1 MKAKKWIIACACL
14 AGSAFAAG
22 NSYLPFDVVIRDFSV
37 THPDFENYSEEYAAG
52 YGDAILNYGLVG
64 YDEDWDSR
72 SPYHMT
78 CGNAVANSGVKIGI
92 DGKPMTPNAVLPEYL
107 RDVST
112 ASALKYGEC
121 TDKSRGY
128 SNGQNSSLEPVKTA
142 SCASE
147 GAWAVEVYY
156 TPGMVQPYLTIDPM
170 HPTGE
175 HDMYDGV
182 HIQKLSEFCDN
193 SNFAQWYEDVD
204 GVNFRINKT
213 LDVPSVGRNLYQINY
228 NYNNGGF
235 SPLDSVDAYGNYFGA
250 SACYPIIQRKGKG
263 EDNTPINTSCYQWG
277 PQSLTIYCPPYAYP
291 YASSQTDATG
301 ANTATLCT
309 SWLANGGP
317 KNPTAAVAA
326 FNSNTTLGYKHLRN
340 YSYTMMGYVKFKYQS
355 ANQENG
361 GEVFEFV
368 ADDDMWVF
376 VDGVLAEDRG
386 GVHSTA
392 PAPGAVNIKT
402 LAMNNHGCHVGEP
415 LAAYANCNGASDET
429 GWGENSWHH
438 LHFFYA
444 ERQDN
449 GASNLLIRSTF
460 AEVAPPKFG
469 WPSITDGWA
478 RIENGQSII
487 RVTVNIELS
496 PETKEALAWQAAA
509 NENVKVGDRVN
520 PATTKYAVLVKRAI
534 LDNNGQPRDYVIY
547 GLLLT
552 GVSEIPVSGGEVEY
566 EFSGVLVDENG
577 NVVGNIQRADG
588 IAFNYTASAG
598 AENMV
603 YEYWNTHAIDVI
615 ASSGKRVEF
624 FYNEW
629 PRMIVLVQ
637 PDGSSSSSQNYSSS
651 SFLEHGSSSSQ
662 KPSSSSSQECGSS
675 SSQKFGISSSQEY
688 DSSSSVESTSSS
700 SRHHSDD
707 DEGLD
712 GNEDDGKTFVV
723 GTPELSGGL
732 SVVLQGNTL
741 QVGTAKAGLLK
752 IQVFDMVGHVIESVS
767 ENVPAGNFAYTFGK
781 VGKGAYIVRVQ
792 QGAMVRTVR
801 K

>member
-1 MKAKKWIIACACL
+1 MKAKKWIIACACF
-14 AGSAFAAG
+14 AGSAFATRD
-22 NSYLPFDVVIRDFSV
+22 LQFDVVIRDFSV
-37 THPDFENYSEEYAAG
+37 NHPDFENYSEVYAEG
-52 YGDAILNYGLVG
+52 YGDAILDYGMVG
-64 YDEDWDSR
+64 YGTDWYSR
-72 SPYHMT
+72 WPYHSS
-78 CGNAVANSGVKIGI
+78 CGNYISKVGEKIGV
-92 DGKPMTPNAVLPEYL
+92 DGKPMEVNTLLPEYL

-121 TDKSRGY
+121 ADKSRGY

-156 TPGMVQPYLTIDPM
+156 TPGMVGPYLGFNPGWN
-170 HPTGE
+170 GE
-175 HDMYDGV
+175 YDMFDDV
-182 HIQKLSEFCDN
+182 HIQKLSEICDN

-263 EDNTPINTSCYQWG
+263 EDNTPINTSCNQWG

-415 LAAYANCNGASDET
+415 LAGYTNCIGASDET

-444 ERQDN
+444 ERQNN

-469 WPSITDGWA
+469 WPSITDGCWA

-487 RVTVNIELS
+487 RVTVNIGLS
-496 PETKEALAWQAAA
+496 PETLEALAWQAAA

-566 EFSGVLVDENG
+566 EFRGVLVDENG

-615 ASSGKRVEF
+615 SSSGKRVEYF
-624 FYNEW
+624 RSEW

-651 SFLEHGSSSSQ
+651 SYQEHGSSSSQ
-662 KPSSSSSQECGSS
+662 KPSSSSSQEYGSS

-707 DEGLD
+707 DEELD

-781 VGKGAYIVRVQ
+781 MGKGAYIVRVQ
-792 QGAMVRTVR
+792 QGAIVRTIR